1 MFRCGICVD
10 APSYAN
16 PFSRRLAR
24 GSACGDQLRR
34 GRTNVA
40 ISGVVRWCP
49 LAIEQRRN
57 SRPRAPAITLSGA
70 FTDAIAVSD
79 ALAGHGHGG
88 GYRDGVAEPGPLQ
101 RPADYR
107 YREL

>member
-1 MFRCGICVD
+1 MFRCGFCVD
-10 APSYAN
+10 APPYAT
-16 PFSRRLAR
+16 PFSCRLAR

-40 ISGVVRWCP
+40 ITGIVRWCP

-57 SRPRAPAITLSGA
+57 SGPRAPAIALSGA
-70 FTDAIAVSD
+70 FTDPIALSD
-79 ALAGHGHGG
+79 ALAWHGHGG
-88 GYRDGVAEPGPLQ
+88 GCRDGVAEPGPLQ

-107 YREL
+107 